1 MENIPREIVNIIIGY
16 FRGYENKDKKILGLG
31 EKEEY
36 ICNIMNHKLME
47 ITKYEDKIWD
57 ELIDKEKEKILINTD
72 KLLKGETI
80 HKEEIKYKYFVISIN
95 LWFII
100 LHIYSS
106 FSPSPNIFLS
116 LFSYPLKYP
125 IIIFTISLGIFSIF
139 SYILSKILIQIYF
152 IHLDHF
158 HD

>member
-1 MENIPREIVNIIIGY
+1 MYTSSLLYFKLYLYLISSLCIVSI
-16 FRGYENKDKKILGLG
+16 F
-31 EKEEY
+31 
-36 ICNIMNHKLME
+36 
-47 ITKYEDKIWD
+47 
-57 ELIDKEKEKILINTD
+57 
-72 KLLKGETI
+72 
-80 HKEEIKYKYFVISIN
+80 IN

-158 HD
+158 HDNIHITFYTFRFINPIKLFHFFYFACFSQYFLQFPFFPYIYCIFPLF